1 MNKTYQGTVKTFNG
15 QFGFLKSELGDTYFN
30 KSGIVGN
37 ISIDKGD
44 EVEFKTEP
52 SLKKEGSLQCC
63 EITLIKKFEKPS
75 IQLVNPILGILKWF
89 NEEKGFG
96 IIATPEKSDYFLHKS
111 NFNAVNLSPKTG
123 DALVFEEKTEKG
135 KKVASNCK
143 AVRDYEDLKIALEYL
158 FKDDNVIIEV
168 KVAKRGYRGKIHY
181 SKQNKNISLLTQ
193 AVFQILKDKTID
205 VRFKFISDYFRDKL
219 ADKPSEEQLKY
230 FNFIKSISSY
240 QNPFKEIFEKLTD
253 PKEQDTVLKRFL
265 EIIGI
270 IDNEAKYSWV
280 KSLAGISELDEK
292 VKEPFLI
299 SVYGQS
305 DIERQYLMWLEGYTQ
320 EKDLSYIAKQ
330 ITKESIISYQNPF
343 KKIFEKLTDPKEQD
357 TVLKEFLEIIGI
369 IDNEEK
375 YSRVKSLA
383 SLSELDENVKERFL
397 LTIINECNIH
407 YQVKQFLDYL
417 QFRKGNKQQQLIN
430 LFKNL
435 DIISFYSFCLEL
447 LNPLAKINT
456 HYYNNG
462 YSFLKIYLEKKDYI
476 IETNNKY
483 GYSSIFSYKGV
494 LLNESLF
501 EAKIEF
507 FRTISLFI
515 EGNLNK
521 IEESAKSIIET
532 GDFELISKFLKNYH
546 SFYQVNNQI
555 CFDLQI
561 NVSIFPDIE
570 SYIVDLCDTA
580 QLLKFWV
587 NGLIEYFNFNTYCFY
602 YFTLSLEERKIFNK
616 KAKAKMG
623 EEIKASMLKKREP
636 WQFVEKVVL
645 EDNIEIEIY
654 TASWKS
660 IWFGDGFIRVCM
672 DSKPSFSQQFK
683 WDFSEEKFNFLYE
696 YISGKRLNELK
707 ITATGDFIKSVQDLD
722 ELEEIIWKI
731 LIIKEVETTNG
742 TTIRGTGSNRIP
754 VNMLLRNQ
762 CIQLLN
768 KFQLKELEPSR
779 VLEKTFN
786 PIKGGMGVDV
796 SLLYSIPINEY
807 EVAIIWESLE
817 LEKAKATHIF
827 KCLRTEYENIFSE
840 IENYLSGNLKV
851 RSSLNSKDADAIS
864 QQNKL
869 RYLCR
874 IEHDNFNFS
883 KWEKSLYE
891 ILPELKL
898 LVSTDE

>member
-96 IIATPEKSDYFLHKS
+96 IIATPEKSDYILHKS

-123 DALVFEEKTEKG
+123 DALVFEENTEKG

-253 PKEQDTVLKRFL
+253 PKEQDTVLK
-265 EIIGI
+265 
-270 IDNEAKYSWV
+270 
-280 KSLAGISELDEK
+280 
-292 VKEPFLI
+292 
-299 SVYGQS
+299 
-305 DIERQYLMWLEGYTQ
+305 
-320 EKDLSYIAKQ
+320 
-330 ITKESIISYQNPF
+330 ES
-343 KKIFEKLTDPKEQD
+343 
-357 TVLKEFLEIIGI
+357 LEIIGI

-375 YSRVKSLA
+375 YSRVNSLA